1 MNERI
6 LNNYYNI
13 GKFNHPSRIGYMMK
27 MIRELKPLTQDEWRL
42 WYYNNVHD
50 EQYVKDIASEMH
62 STIPVDYCIT
72 IDDCLVY
79 VEDVMFR
86 RTFNGYNKEKLSLK
100 LLREYISPDVKES
113 PADWDTKY
121 FIDFYLETHKAL
133 IGIQLK
139 PDTFYR
145 GNYQYKV
152 DIHGKMKAFERA
164 YNALSFIL
172 LYQQHSSQ
180 DGIVFANP
188 EVLDE
193 IKSFV

>member
-1 MNERI
+1 MNERV

-42 WYYNNVHD
+42 WYYNNVHN
-50 EQYVKDIASEMH
+50 EEYVQNIAKEMH
-62 STIPVDYCIT
+62 STIPVDYAIT
-72 IDDCLVY
+72 VDDCLIY

-86 RTFNGYNKEKLSLK
+86 RTFNGYNKEKNSLK

-121 FIDFYLETHKAL
+121 IIDFYLETPKAL

-145 GNYQYKV
+145 GNYQSKV
-152 DIHGKMKAFERA
+152 DIKGKMRAFERT

-172 LYQQHSSQ
+172 LYQQYSNQ
-180 DGIVFANP
+180 EGIVFANP

-193 IKSFV
+193 IKAYV

>member
-13 GKFNHPSRIGYMMK
+13 GKFNHPNRIGYMMK

-42 WYYNNVHD
+42 WYYNNVHN
-50 EQYVKDIASEMH
+50 EQYVQNIAKEMH
-62 STIPVDYCIT
+62 ATIPVDYSIT
-72 IDDCLVY
+72 VDDCLVY

-86 RTFNGYNKEKLSLK
+86 RTFNGYNKEKISLK

-121 FIDFYLETHKAL
+121 FIDFYLETTKAL

-145 GNYQYKV
+145 GNYQYTV
-152 DIHGKMKAFERA
+152 DIRGKMNAFERA

-172 LYQQHSSQ
+172 LYQQHSNQ
-180 DGIVFANP
+180 EGIVFANP
-188 EVLDE
+188 EVIDE
-193 IKSFV
+193 IKSYV